1 MRIGCGQPDHRIGHR
16 SLVTIRPTVL
26 LGQGNRGNLYQPL
39 RRDRPMAIRV
49 VMGATVTPEV
59 DGLVG
64 NVSRSWCTPLGLGAT
79 GPPCKHADK
88 PQLSI
93 GRAHGPRS
101 ADPQPTG
108 VSAVDITLR
117 APRASGHV
125 HT

>member
-1 MRIGCGQPDHRIGHR
+1 
-16 SLVTIRPTVL
+16 
-26 LGQGNRGNLYQPL
+26 
-39 RRDRPMAIRV
+39 MAIRV

-117 APRASGHV
+117 AEGIRPRPYVTKTCYVGNLTLQSSMSV
-125 HT
+125 PPR